1 MPLCH
6 FVVLDHCPSELSLD
20 CAPLFLLLNIHRG
33 PSITDV
39 KIFALSNFQELLRGM
54 PRQKRDWIVGMISDF
69 QCNLCGIGRPD
80 EHNLAQFR
88 SLGVGPL
95 RTAFTGSIDIDYKE
109 NIIKAIRT
117 YIQEANPEGHQ
128 KQKISSLAQFTEIAD
143 GFMNE

>member
-1 MPLCH
+1 
-6 FVVLDHCPSELSLD
+6 
-20 CAPLFLLLNIHRG
+20 
-33 PSITDV
+33 
-39 KIFALSNFQELLRGM
+39 
-54 PRQKRDWIVGMISDF
+54 MISDF

-109 NIIKAIRT
+109 NVIEAIRT